1 MDYSN
6 NDITNLATLTFLTNP
21 LYSKEMSNT
30 SQDIVYQTTEDRKF
44 YKKRLY
50 ALHKQLMHGDIVD
63 NDIKKAHDAF
73 IRVSIDFFKMIDK
86 KDILQTEYDGQTLNT
101 PDPPP
106 SFDIDLTNTKIM
118 RRLEEPKCT
127 LDNFVTSKIVN
138 FTKPPPPPKKK
149 NINLKD
155 EKLKKKGI
163 KKKKHKL
170 ET

>member
-1 MDYSN
+1 M
-6 NDITNLATLTFLTNP
+6 
-21 LYSKEMSNT
+21 
-30 SQDIVYQTTEDRKF
+30 
-44 YKKRLY
+44 
-50 ALHKQLMHGDIVD
+50 
-63 NDIKKAHDAF
+63 
-73 IRVSIDFFKMIDK
+73 IDFFKMIDK
-86 KDILQTEYDGQTLNT
+86 KDILQTEYDGQILNT

-106 SFDIDLTNTKIM
+106 SFDIDSTNTTIM
-118 RRLEEPKCT
+118 RRIEEPKCT

-138 FTKPPPPPKKK
+138 FTKPPPPPQNK